1 MNLDQLPQDCFAQIL
16 SLASPIDACRISVLS
31 STIRVA
37 ADSDNVW
44 EKFLPSDYQDILSRL
59 LHPLVYSS
67 KKKLFLRLCNPH
79 LIDGGHKTFS
89 LEKSSGKKRYVLSAK
104 ELKITWAENP
114 LFWTWKSFP
123 ASRIQSRMLSPDIV
137 HEAHLI
143 VKFVD
148 RAYGLDI
155 LPSKVSV
162 EVADVKSEGTVRL
175 RQHETKKQC
184 LETTWFSNQV
194 EASTSMGFRGTEERV
209 PCKRA
214 DGWTEIEL
222 GNFYNH
228 GSGDA
233 EETNAEKSRVIEG
246 DDRVFSKREDGWR
259 EIEVKEFFNGE
270 GDEEVKMS
278 SMEVNKGHQLKGVL
292 IVDGIEKCSIEGY
305 QYTLYAAYGQQFFF
319 DCQIYGTIDFIFG
332 NAAVI
337 IQSFFIYLRKPLQ
350 GQANVIT
357 AEGREFKKNNTGIV
371 IHNCTFTSAPEFIPY
386 KATVRTYLGRPWK
399 EFSRTIIMQSFLDD
413 LIDPV

>member
-79 LIDGGHKTFS
+79 LIDGGHKS
-89 LEKSSGKKRYVLSAK
+89 MALENRSMPIHHVKGDMTDCECHGYKTWMAIGKKRYVLSAK
-104 ELKITWAENP
+104 ELKTWAENP

-162 EVADVKSEGTVRL
+162 EVGDVKSEGTVRL

-233 EETNAEKSRVIEG
+233 EVKMCLQEVAGTHLKAGLVVEGIELRPKQFSIIPEVAELKTETNAEKSRVIEG

-292 IVDGIEKCSIEGY
+292 IVDGIE
-305 QYTLYAAYGQQFFF
+305 
-319 DCQIYGTIDFIFG
+319 
-332 NAAVI
+332 
-337 IQSFFIYLRKPLQ
+337 
-350 GQANVIT
+350 
-357 AEGREFKKNNTGIV
+357 
-371 IHNCTFTSAPEFIPY
+371 
-386 KATVRTYLGRPWK
+386 VRPK
-399 EFSRTIIMQSFLDD
+399 S
-413 LIDPV
+413 